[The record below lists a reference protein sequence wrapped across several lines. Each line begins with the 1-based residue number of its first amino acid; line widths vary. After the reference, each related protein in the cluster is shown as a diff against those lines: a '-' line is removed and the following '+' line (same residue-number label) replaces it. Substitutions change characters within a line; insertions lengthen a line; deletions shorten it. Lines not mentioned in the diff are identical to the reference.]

1 MTVTEED
8 KQAVGYTDM
17 RVFREWLKNAPAH
30 LRVLALLFPPS
41 VYRMV
46 DPKGDVAR
54 VVPDSYF
61 EDEEGNLLMN
71 VIMPPEINPEY
82 PLMRT
87 ARITGVPPS
96 RLTAI
101 KWPPDA
107 RVH

>member
-1 MTVTEED
+1 MMASEED
-8 KQAVGYTDM
+8 RQAVGYIDM
-17 RVFREWLKNAPAH
+17 RVFREWLKSAPAH
-30 LRVLALLFPPS
+30 LRLMAMLYPPG

-54 VVPDSYF
+54 VVPDCYF
-61 EDEEGNLLMN
+61 KDETGALLIN
-71 VIMPPEINPEY
+71 VIMSPDLNPEY
-82 PLMRT
+82 PYMKT

-96 RLTAI
+96 RLTPV